1 MKRALSNWVAFGLSV
16 VAVLAVAVAIQS
28 WAEILA
34 PRFDLTP
41 RQRLT
46 LTPFA
51 RQILEQGRRP
61 LEIEN
66 FHERDARSGLRER
79 VALFE
84 ADCPNLHVKLTDLDR
99 EPQRARDAGV
109 ARYDQAVLRYQGRQ
123 LVAAVGNES
132 MLAAAILRAMTAD
145 DRVLYFVSGHGE
157 RSPGGAGEDQL
168 GQLARALRN
177 EGFVVHTLPLL
188 QAREI
193 PSDAAAVVLAGPE
206 VDPLE
211 HEIAALEGYLA
222 RGGSVLALIDPAA
235 LPHLESWVATHGM
248 ALGDD
253 VVIDRVNRLAGTE
266 GTDVVV
272 PQWRDHP
279 IFAGHEGAAVL
290 GRARGVELIEGSRA
304 TLLARTMPQS
314 FLAAGAQRM
323 RAGVVELDPLTDRR
337 GPIGVMGVAV
347 VERAEGER
355 PGRLVVVG
363 DADFATDNY
372 LALAGNQDVVL
383 RTIDWL
389 VDREAT
395 GARGHDPD
403 VNQRPLSPI
412 LVSAR
417 LSEVILWGGAVA
429 WPALFVVVGALVALV
444 RRRRR

>member
-1 MKRALSNWVAFGLSV
+1 MRRALSSWGAFGLSM

-28 WAEILA
+28 WAEILS

-41 RQRLT
+41 RQGLT

-51 RQILEQGRRP
+51 RQILEQVRSP
-61 LEIEN
+61 LEVEI
-66 FHERDARSGLRER
+66 FHQRDARSGVREL

-84 ADCPNLHVKLTDLDR
+84 ADCPNLHVKLVDLDR

-109 ARYDQAVLRYQGRQ
+109 QRYDEAVLSYQGRR

-132 MLAAAILRAMTAD
+132 MLAAAILRAMTSK

-157 RSPGGAGEDQL
+157 RMPGAAGDDQL

-193 PSDAAAVVLAGPE
+193 PTDASAVVLAGPE
-206 VDPLE
+206 IDLVE
-211 HEIAALEGYLA
+211 QEIAALQGYLA
-222 RGGSVLALIDPAA
+222 RGGGVLALLDPAA
-235 LPHLESWVATHGM
+235 LPHLERWVATHGI

-253 VVIDRVNRLAGTE
+253 VVIDRVNRLAGTV
-266 GTDVVV
+266 GTDVLV
-272 PQWRDHP
+272 PQWREHP
-279 IFAGHEGAAVL
+279 IFEGHEGAAVL
-290 GRARGVELIEGSRA
+290 GRARGVELTPASRA

-314 FLAAGAQRM
+314 FLAAGAHRI
-323 RAGVVELDPLTDRR
+323 REGAFELDPLTDRR
-337 GPIGVMGVAV
+337 GPVGVMAVAMLA
-347 VERAEGER
+347 RPGGER

-372 LALAGNQDVVL
+372 LALAGNRDVLL

-389 VDREAT
+389 VEREAT
-395 GARGHDPD
+395 GARDRGPE

-417 LSEVILWGGAVA
+417 LSEVILWGGALA
-429 WPALFVVVGALVALV
+429 WPALFVVAGAMVTVA